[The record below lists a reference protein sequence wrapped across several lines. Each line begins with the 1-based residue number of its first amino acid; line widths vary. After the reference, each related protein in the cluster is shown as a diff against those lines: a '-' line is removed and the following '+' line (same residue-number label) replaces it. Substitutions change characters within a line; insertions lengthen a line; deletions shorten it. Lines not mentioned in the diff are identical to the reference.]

1 MDFDYKN
8 LIIDNIFTES
18 EIEDIYKHVDL
29 ASDDRKRFLDYYS
42 QTAYFNWLPQ
52 HIVDTLVAKAQAT
65 IDTPIVLRELSF
77 ARYEKKSDDIP
88 VRLTPH
94 RDETFREPRLTVD
107 IQVKSNIDWPISVEG
122 REYQLKDNQALTFA
136 GTHQVHWR
144 PKRDFKDGEFLDM
157 VFCHFSARDYVENEL
172 GELISSEDPSLQK
185 LSEHDKLMHERAAYW
200 RKIYDE
206 S

>member
-1 MDFDYKN
+1 MNFDYKN
-8 LIIDNIFTES
+8 LIIDNIFTDS
-18 EIEDIYKHVDL
+18 EIEDIYKHVET
-29 ASDDRKRFLDYYS
+29 AGDRKRFLDYYS

-52 HIVDTLVAKAQAT
+52 HIVDTIVAKAQAT
-65 IDTPIVLRELSF
+65 IDTPIMLRELSF
-77 ARYEKKSDDIP
+77 ARYEKQSDDIP
-88 VRLTPH
+88 VQLTPH

-107 IQVKSNIDWPISVEG
+107 IQIKSNIDWLISVEG

-144 PKRDFKDGEFLDM
+144 PKRSFKDGEFLDM
-157 VFCHFSARDYVENEL
+157 IFAHFSAKDYTENEL
-172 GELISSEDPSLQK
+172 GELISSDDPSLQK
-185 LSEHDKLMHERAAYW
+185 LSEHDKLMHEKAIYW

>member
-1 MDFDYKN
+1 MKFDYEN
-8 LIIDNIFTES
+8 IIIDNVFSES
-18 EIEDIYKHVDL
+18 EIKDIYNHIE
-29 ASDDRKRFLDYYS
+29 STPEDRKIFVEVFS
-42 QTAYFNWLPQ
+42 HTAYLSWLPQ
-52 HIVDTLVAKAQAT
+52 HIVDTIVKKAQES

-77 ARYEKKSDDIP
+77 ARYSKVSDEFP

-107 IQVKSNIDWPISVEG
+107 IQLRSNIDWPISVEG

-144 PKRDFKDGEFLDM
+144 PKIEFKDDSFLDM
-157 VFCHFSARDYVENEL
+157 IFCHFSAKDFVTNEL
-172 GELISSEDPSLQK
+172 GDYDPANMPDLSNR
-185 LSEHDKLMHERAAYW
+185 SEHDRIMQEKADYW
-200 RKIYDE
+200 QKVYDE